1 VVKIVRMMEVGQD
14 LVSGALFPGAP
25 VARRSLISRQDSEQL
40 NFTLL
45 TFGPGS
51 ENAFHTHS
59 HDQALV
65 VVEGVG
71 IVATEHEEHV
81 VTAADVVLI
90 PAGEN
95 HLHAARRGG
104 TCSMLSI
111 TPQGAT
117 TTVTGS

>member
-1 VVKIVRMMEVGQD
+1 MAKVVRAMEAGSD
-14 LVSGALFPGAP
+14 LVSGPLFPGEP
-25 VARRSLISRQDSEQL
+25 VMRRSIISRQDSEQL
-40 NFTLL
+40 SFTLL

-51 ENAFHTHS
+51 QNAFHTHS

-81 VTAADVVLI
+81 ITAADVVLI
-90 PAGEN
+90 PAHEK
-95 HLHAARRGG
+95 HSHAARPGE

-111 TPQGAT
+111 TPQGT
-117 TTVTGS
+117 TTSVTET